1 MIMEIL
7 AGIGA
12 CTAMLIAAELFWC
25 LRDVFRN
32 WRRNGCKIKLLCK
45 PHEYEPERLWPNT
58 GELFLKCKKCGKT
71 KKIDIDAK
79 SFKGWFDN
87 L

>member
-1 MIMEIL
+1 MIIKIL
-7 AGIGA
+7 AGIGTIVVA
-12 CTAMLIAAELFWC
+12 CVVATLMEDLL
-25 LRDVFRN
+25 DVFRN

-45 PHEYEPERLWPNT
+45 PHEYEPERLWPYT
-58 GELFLKCKKCGKT
+58 GKLFLKCKKCGKT

>member
-12 CTAMLIAAELFWC
+12 VVVMCVVAVLMED
-25 LRDVFRN
+25 LRNIFQN
-32 WRRNGCKIKLLCK
+32 WRRNGCKIKLFCK
-45 PHEYEPERLWPNT
+45 PHEYEPERLWPHS

-71 KKIDIDAK
+71 KKLYIDAK